1 MTKST
6 YSLYTDEPVIGMDHP
21 LFMAKTQ
28 TKMYAILGARYGTPL
43 EEALRTI
50 PEQIHALFGD
60 VPEALIT
67 AEISIVYATVA
78 AEKEA
83 EQ

>member
-6 YSLYTDEPVIGMDHP
+6 FSLYTDEPVIGMDHP

-28 TKMYAILGARYGTPL
+28 TKIYAILDARYGIPL
-43 EEALRTI
+43 EDALRTI

-60 VPEALIT
+60 VPQSLIT
-67 AEISIVYATVA
+67 AEISMAYATVA
-78 AEKEA
+78 AEKVA
-83 EQ
+83 